1 MDLDV
6 LSRTP
11 MSDIFASAPVGSG
24 VVAELG
30 RPIGITSS
38 FIAVRWPR
46 DPVMRGVIAGLRRAA
61 ASPWYPPL
69 PHTAVMYRAGS
80 VYLTR
85 LVRCY
90 GGECRVFVIP
100 ASSNYM
106 YHVGDQSWYRLDGL
120 IIWKLYMLLRW
131 LYDHAILLAV
141 SSFGFIL
148 FILVIQSRCFLSSAD
163 IRRTGIK
170 VGL

>member
-1 MDLDV
+1 
-6 LSRTP
+6 